1 MLHGPDE
8 ASTVLAVLHVDP
20 RTFGELF
27 MRVERMK
34 GARAWLA
41 PLMIPAFV
49 VSVIGQATPAAAQ
62 QQPPTTTQPAQ
73 QTPTAIPPSGQTP
86 PPNTPSM
93 QTPPMPALPS
103 TEAPPQPTGPTKQLT
118 LDAAVQSALEQN
130 LTLQVQKIDPRVQDY
145 FVAQTRTAWIPTWVS
160 SGSYN
165 KVQSPTEQSYLGN
178 ASTYDSN
185 TSAFS
190 TGVNQLL
197 PWGTTL
203 SASWTGSRQEANI
216 GQTFNPATKGALNFN
231 FTQPVLRNLS
241 IDNARQQLQI
251 SKVNREMSDIQLRQV
266 VVGTVRNVKY
276 AYWNLVGARSNL
288 EVAQQSLA
296 LSRQTLK
303 DNQTRV
309 EVGTMAPIDIVQAQ
323 AEVANNEEQV
333 IVAQASVQ
341 QAEDTLR
348 TLIFDPQS
356 PDFWTQHLEPTDQP
370 TLATTAIDVE
380 AAIKSAL
387 DKRTDL
393 QQTQKIMAQ
402 SQINIRYTQN
412 QTKPAV
418 NMSVGYSTN
427 ALGGVTLPSVNE
439 DGTIKPPVRIGYG
452 SVLGD
457 TFSAAF
463 PSWNVGVS
471 VSYPIGAS
479 NAQLGLARARLQY
492 HESELQ
498 LRQQQMTVGQ
508 QVRDV
513 VRRVNTNLKRI
524 DATRAARELSER
536 KLEAEQK
543 KFAVGLS
550 TSFQVVQAQRD
561 LATARYNE
569 VTAVLD
575 YTTSLADYEAVQE
588 TSVGT
593 TTTGGTVTLATASSN
608 GTGSTAPS
616 NNSSN
621 NQSNR

>member
-1 MLHGPDE
+1 
-8 ASTVLAVLHVDP
+8 
-20 RTFGELF
+20 
-27 MRVERMK
+27 MRVERMV

-41 PLMIPAFV
+41 ALMIPAFA
-49 VSVIGQATPAAAQ
+49 VSAFGQATPTAAQ
-62 QQPPTTTQPAQ
+62 QPPAPATQPAQ
-73 QTPTAIPPSGQTP
+73 TQPQTPTAIPPSGQT
-86 PPNTPSM
+86 TPATPKQ

-103 TEAPPQPTGPTKQLT
+103 TEAPPQPTGPTRKLT
-118 LDAAVQSALEQN
+118 LDQAVQSALEQN
-130 LTLQVQKIDPRVQDY
+130 LTLQVQRIDPRVQDF
-145 FVAQTRTAWIPTWVS
+145 FVAQARTVWIPTWGS
-160 SGSYN
+160 SVAYN
-165 KVQSPTEQSYLGN
+165 KVQQPTEQSYLGN

-185 TSAFS
+185 TSNFS
-190 TGVNQLL
+190 TGVSQLL
-197 PWGTTL
+197 PWGTNL
-203 SASWTGSRQEANI
+203 SASWSGSRQEANI
-216 GQTFNPATKGALNFN
+216 GQTFNPATKGALNFS
-231 FTQPVLRNLS
+231 FAQPVLRNLRVDAS
-241 IDNARQQLQI
+241 RTQLMI

-266 VVGTVRNVKY
+266 VVGTVRAVKLG
-276 AYWNLVGARSNL
+276 YWNLVGARSNL
-288 EVAQQSLA
+288 EVAQQSLD

-323 AEVANNEEQV
+323 AEVASNEEQV
-333 IVAQASVQ
+333 IVAQANLQ
-341 QAEDTLR
+341 AAEDTLR

-356 PDFWTQHLEPTDQP
+356 PDFWSQHLEPTDAP
-370 TLATTAIDVE
+370 TLAQAQIDPE
-380 AAIKSAL
+380 AAIKTAL
-387 DKRTDL
+387 EKRTDL
-393 QQTQKIMAQ
+393 LQTQKVMQ
-402 SQINIRYTQN
+402 ESQINMRYTKN
-412 QTKPAV
+412 QTLPAV
-418 NMSVGYSTN
+418 NLSAGYSTN
-427 ALGGVTLPSVNE
+427 ALGGVTIPGVDANGNPLA
-439 DGTIKPPVRIGYG
+439 PVRIGYG

-561 LATARYNE
+561 LSTARYNE
-569 VTAVLD
+569 VQAILD

-593 TTTGGTVTLATASSN
+593 ATGGGGGQVTVISASSN
-608 GTGSTAPS
+608 GTGTVSGGS
-616 NNSSN
+616 NN
-621 NQSNR
+621 NQGGR